1 MSRLHLLTSPTI
13 SNEVL
18 GLLGDDQMD
27 LGYDDIVDKLGIPSF
42 NVKAAVAGVVKSGE
56 FNAFRRLRILALEDA
71 LLIDANTALEQ
82 VMSITTDLFKHTSS
96 LRGDS
101 SIWHSRF
108 YVSVHIFLHP

>member
-13 SNEVL
+13 SEDVL
-18 GLLGDDQMD
+18 RLLGDDQMD
-27 LGYDDIVDKLGIPSF
+27 LGYDDVVDKLGIPSF

-71 LLIDANTALEQ
+71 LIIDANSVLDQ
-82 VMSITTDLFKHTSS
+82 VMSITTELYTHTSS